1 MGWVD
6 CPRKYNLLFLSINF
20 QPYFLKKEAPLF
32 ISRVDRSAI
41 NLMGL
46 HPWNGTI
53 VQFFQNNTVMKRVI
67 LILIIIISNTTL
79 FSCTTTDLVEESSLE
94 TLATEGEDGTV
105 EEENSEDN
113 EG

>member
-1 MGWVD
+1 
-6 CPRKYNLLFLSINF
+6 
-20 QPYFLKKEAPLF
+20 
-32 ISRVDRSAI
+32 
-41 NLMGL
+41 
-46 HPWNGTI
+46 
-53 VQFFQNNTVMKRVI
+53 MKRVI